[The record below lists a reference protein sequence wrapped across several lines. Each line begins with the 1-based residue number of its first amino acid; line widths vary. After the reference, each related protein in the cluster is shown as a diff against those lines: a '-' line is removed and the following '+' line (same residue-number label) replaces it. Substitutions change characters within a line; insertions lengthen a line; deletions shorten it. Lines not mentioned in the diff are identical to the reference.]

1 MQSHNF
7 VPASARQAVRHY
19 LGSDVPSTGLVHT
32 SFRVQIHEV
41 PRWLHKNN
49 AGGGRDPVEGY
60 TGVGYDFTYTR
71 YNRETGEAY
80 KYTGH
85 LHSASIDKQSFA
97 ERTLADAYWQVVETQ
112 KGRRA
117 VITFWWCDKG
127 GSVQPDT
134 AKHDTALRSLFGELA
149 DTVWDYMEMYDNP
162 ESAKLNCDANLA
174 LVFKGASKG
183 KPVQHLVGIDEQP
196 IDFDVTLHEDA
207 LDPVKGPM
215 VAELLARE
223 EERSTRPSG
232 RDMAGIVA
240 DIMGLEQPSASE
252 IATFGESATT
262 ALGEQLEK
270 VFGKK

>member
-7 VPASARQAVRHY
+7 VPASARKAERWY

-60 TGVGYDFTYTR
+60 TGAGFDFTYTR
-71 YNRETGEAY
+71 YNRETGDAY
-80 KYTGH
+80 EYTGH
-85 LHSASIDKQSFA
+85 LHSVSIDKASFA

-127 GSVQPDT
+127 GHVNT
-134 AKHDTALRSLFGELA
+134 ETTKHEAALRSLFGEFA
-149 DTVWDYMEMYDNP
+149 DTVWDYMEEYDNP
-162 ESAKLNCDANLA
+162 KSEAHKSEANLA

-183 KPVQHLVGIDEQP
+183 KPVQHVVGVDNEPPPKADIDVGTDEP
-196 IDFDVTLHEDA
+196 IDSQGRSWSQVLRDEDQ
-207 LDPVKGPM
+207 VR
-215 VAELLARE
+215 AELFPQPEVDTPAEPATNLL
-223 EERSTRPSG
+223 
-232 RDMAGIVA
+232 GIA
-240 DIMGLEQPSASE
+240 M
-252 IATFGESATT
+252 
-262 ALGEQLEK
+262 LGTMIK
-270 VFGKK
+270 